1 MDWKTFIVEII
12 SSIAWPLVV
21 GFSVW
26 YLKDLISNLLPRLKK
41 FKHKDTELE
50 FMEVLKE
57 LEQDKKKPTISETKE
72 FQEYRKMLNQLAILS
87 SRSAIIE
94 AYRIVEV
101 SAIKAIQKAYPELE
115 GQDVKKQVQISKML
129 REKVL
134 DYDHYFQLRE
144 LLSLRNKAAHDEDFS
159 LTGKPI
165 ETYINVALTIANELE
180 QFKA

>member
-1 MDWKTFIVEII
+1 MDWKTFTVEII
-12 SSIAWPLVV
+12 SSLAWPSVV

-26 YLKDLISNLLPRLKK
+26 YLKDLISSLLPRLKK
-41 FKHKDTELE
+41 FKHKDIELE
-50 FMEVLKE
+50 FMEVVQE
-57 LEQDKKKPTISETKE
+57 LEQAKEKLVINETKE
-72 FQEYRKMLNQLAILS
+72 LQSYRKMLNQLAILS

-101 SAIKAIQKAYPELE
+101 SAVKAIQKAYPELE
-115 GQDVKKQVQISKML
+115 DVKKQVQISKML

-134 DYDHYFQLRE
+134 DYDRYFQLRE
-144 LLSLRNKAAHDEDFS
+144 LLSLRNKAAHDENFS

-165 ETYINVALTIANELE
+165 ETYINIALSIANELE